1 LFISKKIIES
11 HGGDIW
17 AENNYSDGRGEE
29 GRGRGST
36 FAFILPTIN
45 K

>member
-11 HGGDIW
+11 HDGNIW
-17 AENNYSDGRGEE
+17 AENNYSDGRGGE
-29 GRGRGST
+29 GRGST
-36 FAFILPTIN
+36 FAFILPTID